1 MNAKL
6 GSTET
11 LEITF
16 FLLISSDLYHKK
28 MLLESLNIPLSL
40 MANLMIGLMASP
52 GVWTINVQKIFIC

>member
-16 FLLISSDLYHKK
+16 FFLLISSDLCHKK
-28 MLLESLNIPLSL
+28 MLLESLNIPLNI
-40 MANLMIGLMASP
+40 MDGLP
-52 GVWTINVQKIFIC
+52 FGDICSEC